1 MFIQQIY
8 TNCLAHAAYYIESG
22 NEAAVIDPLRDYN
35 QYAAIAEARG
45 ATIKYIFE
53 THFHA
58 DFVSGHIDLAEK
70 TGGVIVFGPGATPGY
85 KAYIAEDGEIMHLGD
100 TKLEVLHTPGHTVE
114 SICVLLYDEQG
125 RNHAVFTGDTLFAGD
140 VGRPDLMSGNHLKEE
155 LAAMLFD
162 SLQTKLKTLP
172 ADTLVYP
179 GHGAGSACGKNISSK
194 SFSTIEDELDGNYA
208 MRIDDKDE
216 FIKAVTADLPHV
228 PGYFFTDAGINKKGY
243 KPFDEVIADALVPL
257 TMQQFS
263 ELHNAGAIIL
273 DTRRPMVF
281 AKGCI
286 PGAINI
292 GLTGDFAVWV
302 GTLITPGANIVL
314 VAEPGK
320 EKEAIERLARI
331 GYESVQGYMQNGM
344 ADWLAADKYCD
355 RITTYAGKE
364 CEALLDTTS
373 YQLLDVRN
381 RREVAKHRMIGA
393 THIPLNELKV
403 KMGTLDKNVNW
414 LIYCAGGYRSM
425 IAASLLRSGGFEHV
439 ASVEGGIQEI
449 LSTVPQLVE
458 MPDNDTE

>member
-70 TGGVIVFGPGATPGY
+70 TGANIVFGPGATPAY
-85 KAYIAEDGEIMHLGD
+85 KAYIAEDGELLHLGKI
-100 TKLEVLHTPGHTVE
+100 KLEVLHTPGHTVE
-114 SICVLLYDEQG
+114 SICILLHDEQG
-125 RNHAVFTGDTLFAGD
+125 RKHAVFTGDTLFAGD
-140 VGRPDLMSGNHLKEE
+140 VGRPDLMSGNHSKEE

-162 SLQTKLKTLP
+162 SLQTKIKTLP

-243 KPFDEVIADALVPL
+243 KPFDEVIAEALVPL
-257 TMQQFS
+257 SMQQFS
-263 ELHNAGAIIL
+263 ELHHAGAIIL
-273 DTRRPMVF
+273 DTRGPMVF

-302 GTLITPGANIVL
+302 GTLITPGADIVL

-331 GYESVQGYMQNGM
+331 GYESVKGYLQNGM
-344 ADWLAADKYCD
+344 TDWLATDKYCD
-355 RITTYAGKE
+355 RITTYTGKE
-364 CEALLDTTS
+364 CESLLDSTS

-381 RREVAKHRMIGA
+381 RREVARHRMIGA
-393 THIPLNELKV
+393 THIPLNELKA
-403 KMGTLDKNVNW
+403 KMSTLNKQANW
-414 LIYCAGGYRSM
+414 LIYCAGGYRAM
-425 IAASLLRSGGFEHV
+425 IAASLLRSEGFEHI

-449 LSTVPQLVE
+449 LSTAPQLVE